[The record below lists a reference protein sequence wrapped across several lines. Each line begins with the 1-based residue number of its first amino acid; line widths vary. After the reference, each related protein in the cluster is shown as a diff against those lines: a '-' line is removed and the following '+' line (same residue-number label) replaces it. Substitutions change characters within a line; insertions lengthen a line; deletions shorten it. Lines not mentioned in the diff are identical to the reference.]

1 MGVSRQS
8 AALSATYFIL
18 KEHHDSH
25 NRSETTTPAPN
36 ETCHL
41 RRQHNEEHCNMTIE
55 MSRRRVLA
63 IGAAVPVGLQLGDWT
78 LGDVALANA
87 ARPELAALPAGSSAF
102 VAVTPSRLADTRPE
116 KGVGGYT
123 QVNPNTIRVKIA
135 GRGGV
140 PANATAAVLNV
151 TAVNTTL
158 AGYVSV
164 FPAGAALPTASNV
177 NVERAGQIIPNLV
190 TVFLGTDGAVDVYTQ
205 NPADLIVDVNGAY
218 TPANAAVSAGRF
230 VALPTAYRA
239 IDTRILGAKVG
250 ISGVQ
255 RVDCT
260 PVVPASA
267 TAIVVNLT
275 VTESNGAGFWT
286 GFAAGGSQPDSSSVN
301 TDGPNQTRAN
311 QAILPVGTVGGL
323 RGIDVFASSGGHLV
337 VDVAGYFTGDSDP
350 KSTDGLFVPNAPY
363 RTLDT
368 RLNAKYGKL
377 YPGWVAEFDYTG
389 RAQSQA
395 VVVNLTTTETRGAG
409 FFTGYPARTERPLA
423 SNLNASYKNQTVAN
437 HAILRTSTVGV
448 AVYTQLGGHLI
459 VDVAGYFIGTPVAAT
474 LPAPV
479 NVIPPPTPPAAL
491 PYILNTPAMPSS
503 RIAVYEGVGDE
514 IVNQGVAGHWPGT
527 GFAGENSH
535 MVLFAHRTTH
545 GGPWRYINLIGAG
558 QEISIETSDGRIFH
572 YKYWSTRIT
581 SPNAAEIYNAGLD
594 APIPSVSLVACGKKD
609 GSTGGTVYR
618 IVVTFYLYAV
628 DNDPLSDI

>member
-1 MGVSRQS
+1 
-8 AALSATYFIL
+8 
-18 KEHHDSH
+18 
-25 NRSETTTPAPN
+25 
-36 ETCHL
+36 
-41 RRQHNEEHCNMTIE
+41 MTIE
-55 MSRRRVLA
+55 LSRRRVLA
-63 IGAAVPVGLQLGDWT
+63 IGAAVPVGLQLGD
-78 LGDVALANA
+78 LAFGDVAHASA
-87 ARPELAALPAGSSAF
+87 ARPELATLPAGASSF
-102 VAVTPSRLADTRPE
+102 VPVSPSRLADTRPE

-123 QVNPNTIRVKIA
+123 QLTPTSIRVKIA

-164 FPAGAALPTASNV
+164 FPAGAPLPTASNV

-190 TVFLGTDGAVDVYTQ
+190 TVFLGTDGAVDVYSQ

-218 TPANAAVSAGRF
+218 TPATAAVSAGRF
-230 VALPTAYRA
+230 VALSTAYRA
-239 IDTRILGAKVG
+239 IDTRNLGTKVG
-250 ISGVQ
+250 INGVQ

-311 QAILPVGTVGGL
+311 QAILPVGTVGSL
-323 RGIDVFASSGGHLV
+323 RGIDVYASSGGHLV
-337 VDVAGYFTGDSDP
+337 VDVAGYFTGDADP
-350 KSTDGLFVPNAPY
+350 KGTDGLFVPNAPY

-459 VDVAGYFIGTPVAAT
+459 VDVAGYFLGTPVAAT
-474 LPAPV
+474 LPAPI
-479 NVIPPPTPPAAL
+479 NIIPPATPPAAL
-491 PYILNTPAMPSS
+491 PYILHTPPMPQSLMT
-503 RIAVYEGVGDE
+503 VYEGVDDA
-514 IVNQGVAGHWPGT
+514 IVDMNTTTRGVAGHWPGT

-545 GGPWRYINLIGAG
+545 GGPWRWINLVGPG
-558 QEISIETSDGRIFH
+558 EEISIDTPDGRVFH
-572 YKYWSTRIT
+572 YKYFSSHVTT
-581 SPNAAEIYNAGLD
+581 PDAAQIYNAGLD
-594 APIPSVSLVACGKKD
+594 APVPSVSLVACGRKD
-609 GSTGGTVYR
+609 GTYGTTDFR

>member
-1 MGVSRQS
+1 
-8 AALSATYFIL
+8 
-18 KEHHDSH
+18 
-25 NRSETTTPAPN
+25 
-36 ETCHL
+36 
-41 RRQHNEEHCNMTIE
+41 MTIE
-55 MSRRRVLA
+55 LSRRRVLA
-63 IGAAVPVGLQLGDWT
+63 IGAAVPVGLQMGEWA
-78 LGDVALANA
+78 LGDVAHADA
-87 ARPELAALPAGSSAF
+87 ARPELATLPSGASSF
-102 VAVTPSRLADTRPE
+102 VAVSPSRLADTRGDS
-116 KGVGGYT
+116 GVGGFT
-123 QVNPNTIRVKIA
+123 RLTPNSIRVKIA

-158 AGYVSV
+158 AGFVAVY
-164 FPAGAALPTASNV
+164 PAGAELPTISNL

-190 TVFLGTDGAVDVYTQ
+190 TVFLGTDGSVDVYTQ
-205 NPADLIVDVNGAY
+205 NAADLIVDVNGAY
-218 TPANAAVSAGRF
+218 APATAAVSAGRF
-230 VALPTAYRA
+230 VALSTAFRA
-239 IDTRILGAKVG
+239 IDTRNLGAKVG
-250 ISGVQ
+250 IGGVQ

-267 TAIVVNLT
+267 SAIVVNLT
-275 VTESNGAGFWT
+275 VTESNAAGFWT
-286 GFAAGGSQPDSSSVN
+286 GYAAGGAKPDSSSVN

-323 RGIDVFASSGGHLV
+323 RGIDVFASSGGHLI
-337 VDVAGYFTGDSDP
+337 VDVAGYFTGESDP
-350 KSTDGLFVPNAPY
+350 KGTDGLFVPNSPY

-368 RLNAKYGKL
+368 RINAKYGKL

-395 VVVNLTTTETRGAG
+395 VVVNLTTTATRGAG

-459 VDVAGYFIGTPVAAT
+459 VDVAGYFLGTPVPGT
-474 LPAPV
+474 GPAPS
-479 NVIPPPTPPAAL
+479 NIIPPATPPAAL
-491 PYILNTPAMPSS
+491 PYVLNTPAMPSS
-503 RIAVYEGVGDE
+503 RIVVYEGVDDA
-514 IVNQGVAGHWPGT
+514 VVDAGVAGHWPGT

-535 MVLFAHRTTH
+535 MVFFAHRTNH
-545 GGPWRYINLIGAG
+545 GGPWRYIHLLGAND
-558 QEISIETSDGRIFH
+558 EISIETSDGRVFH
-572 YKYWSTRIT
+572 YKFWSRRLS
-581 SPNAAEIYNAGLD
+581 SPDAAEIYNSGLD
-594 APIPSVSLVACGKKD
+594 APIPSVSLVACSQPNFLPTNVK
-609 GSTGGTVYR
+609 YR